1 MNRRATKNLQQSLV
15 FPTSQVFLFRAR
27 RTEEI
32 PTHDYQ
38 RHDRWMSPVSRVR
51 LNGSFTLR
59 SRALRIK
66 DLTSFF
72 LAYQILFHTSFVSF
86 YLCLKLVHCII
97 VCCMF
102 ISTRVPFGVMIN
114 SAIGKLSTIFTRI
127 SESPVNLASSDFLT
141 SYRRRF
147 LTSYSHKRKIEVI
160 AC

>member
-27 RTEEI
+27 RTSRTEEI

-59 SRALRIK
+59 WRALRIK
-66 DLTSFF
+66 DLTSFS
-72 LAYQILFHTSFVSF
+72 AYQILFHTSFVSF

-114 SAIGKLSTIFTRI
+114 SAIGKLSTMQYFRLSLALATWMQRWNTNIRFRL
-127 SESPVNLASSDFLT
+127 VNTPHPLQ
-141 SYRRRF
+141 
-147 LTSYSHKRKIEVI
+147 
-160 AC
+160 

>member
-27 RTEEI
+27 RTSRTEEI

-51 LNGSFTLR
+51 LNGPFTLR
-59 SRALRIK
+59 WRALRIK
-66 DLTSFF
+66 DLTSFS
-72 LAYQILFHTSFVSF
+72 AYQILFHTSFVSF

-114 SAIGKLSTIFTRI
+114 SAIGKLSTMQYFRLSLALATWMQRWNTNIRFRL
-127 SESPVNLASSDFLT
+127 VNTPHPLQ
-141 SYRRRF
+141 
-147 LTSYSHKRKIEVI
+147 
-160 AC
+160 

>member
-38 RHDRWMSPVSRVR
+38 GHDRWMSPVSRVR

-59 SRALRIK
+59 WRALRIK
-66 DLTSFF
+66 DLTSFS
-72 LAYQILFHTSFVSF
+72 AYQILFHTSFVSF

-97 VCCMF
+97 ACCMF
-102 ISTRVPFGVMIN
+102 ISARVPFGVMIN
-114 SAIGKLSTIFTRI
+114 SVIGKLSTMQYFRL
-127 SESPVNLASSDFLT
+127 SPKWIQRWKYEHT
-141 SYRRRF
+141 
-147 LTSYSHKRKIEVI
+147 I
-160 AC
+160 